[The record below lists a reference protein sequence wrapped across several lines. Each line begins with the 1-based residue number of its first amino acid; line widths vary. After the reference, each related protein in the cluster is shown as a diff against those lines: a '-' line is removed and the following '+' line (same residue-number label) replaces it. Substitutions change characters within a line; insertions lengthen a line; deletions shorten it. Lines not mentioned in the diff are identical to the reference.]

1 MLSVISGLL
10 GIALG
15 LGVVFGFWSDGL
27 DMSFLMDQELEIS
40 GSLIDPVMVPAFRIA
55 QIGWSLLFILFIGI
69 SASLYPARQA
79 ARIDVAE
86 AMKFE
91 R

>member
-1 MLSVISGLL
+1 V
-10 GIALG
+10 A
-15 LGVVFGFWSDGL
+15 
-27 DMSFLMDQELEIS
+27 
-40 GSLIDPVMVPAFRIA
+40 
-55 QIGWSLLFILFIGI
+55 
-69 SASLYPARQA
+69 ASLYPARQA